1 MKTFWKVVKQLFQL
15 LSTAINF
22 DGKLHPEQFFTLP
35 RTYSYEWQQ
44 FGKNLERF
52 VTCAF
57 VTTKFMRK
65 TSRRLSSNDVQF
77 VLKFLIRAE
86 KIVKNQ
92 VFIFVLKDQT
102 CRSENFLIQYPET
115 PWLPSFDAK
124 YFLILCSKSFSHCFH
139 LLIARQFVFHSLRRA
154 ESPLLVFFFKFEY
167 SLVVR

>member
-115 PWLPSFDAK
+115 PWLPIVSTPNISWF
-124 YFLILCSKSFSHCFH
+124 
-139 LLIARQFVFHSLRRA
+139 FVVNHFPIVSISL
-154 ESPLLVFFFKFEY
+154 
-167 SLVVR
+167 